1 MRLKKRLHR
10 SASRRIF
17 SPVVLVALS
26 AVAAA
31 LAQGGL
37 CSRHAAA
44 QPTAPPAMA
53 TATATATAVPSDP
66 LGEMVVTPGASRPL
80 PKLGVVPSLSSDYS
94 DVVLTSVIQRDLD
107 LSGEFELLASADAPA
122 WADASSAAVDTA
134 AWKKKG
140 AEAVVRVTAKTAG
153 DEVSLAAQAYL
164 VKDGNTPVFDWKA
177 TTDAAGLR
185 DEAHRLADLLI
196 GALPGQNGGF
206 YSRMAFTSGQ
216 GSVRLA
222 YVMDAD
228 GHDARQVSSTS
239 QIALGAAFGKG
250 SDVYWISS
258 EDDDPYEIRTARGSV
273 SVPVAGSVYGLAFS
287 KDASQ
292 IAVSIGTPDGIHVFT
307 GGDFASLTQ
316 ASTIQTAI
324 EPTFS
329 PSGKLAFSGAGSYGQ
344 RIYVGGKAI
353 SPASVFATSPT
364 FCNHPDGVIAIFAA
378 GSGKATDLVRTGEQG
393 GQLVRLT
400 AGQGSNSSPACSPDG
415 RLVAFFS
422 TRTTGEGPGLYVM
435 RVDGRRPKRVSTLLG
450 SGLEWARKPAPAAT
464 QATPVPADTA
474 PAASPTT
481 PTPAAPTPAATGPA
495 GRGDPPGR
503 SYGSRGAP

>member
-1 MRLKKRLHR
+1 MRLKKRSHR
-10 SASRRIF
+10 STSRRIF
-17 SPVVLVALS
+17 SPIALLALS

-31 LAQGGL
+31 LVQGGL
-37 CSRHAAA
+37 CSPHASA
-44 QPTAPPAMA
+44 QPPDPRV
-53 TATATATAVPSDP
+53 TATAQPASTTASPSDP
-66 LGEMVVTPGASRPL
+66 LGDMVVTPGASRPL
-80 PKLGVVPSLSSDYS
+80 PKLGVVPSLSSDSS

-107 LSGEFELLASADAPA
+107 LSGEFELLPRADAPA
-122 WADASSAAVDTA
+122 SADASSAAVDTA

-140 AEAVVRVTAKTAG
+140 AEAVVRVTAKTEG
-153 DEVSLAAQAYL
+153 DKVSLAAQAYL
-164 VKDGNTPVFDWKA
+164 VKDGDTPVFDWKA
-177 TTDAAGLR
+177 TTDAVGLR

-196 GALPGQNGGF
+196 GALTGQNGGF

-228 GHDARQVSSTS
+228 GHDAHAVSSTQ
-239 QIALGAAFGKG
+239 QIAIGAAFGKG

-258 EDDDPYEIRTARGSV
+258 EDDDPYEIRTSRGPV
-273 SVPVAGSVYGLAFS
+273 SLPVAGSVYGLAFS

-292 IAVSIGTPDGIHVFT
+292 IAVSIGTPDGIRVFT
-307 GGDFASLTQ
+307 GSDFASLTQ
-316 ASTIQTAI
+316 ASAIQTAI

-329 PSGKLAFSGAGSYGQ
+329 PSGKVAFSGAGSYGQ

-353 SPASVFATSPT
+353 SPDGVFATSPT

-378 GSGKATDLVRTGEQG
+378 GSGKTTDLARTGEQG
-393 GQLVRLT
+393 GPLVRLT

-450 SGLEWARKPAPAAT
+450 GGLEWARKPAPAAT
-464 QATPVPADTA
+464 PAAPVPPDAA
-474 PAASPTT
+474 HAAVPASSPAV
-481 PTPAAPTPAATGPA
+481 PTPAAPAS
-495 GRGDPPGR
+495 GRQGDPPGH
-503 SYGSRGAP
+503 